1 MDENDRDLLEKTH
14 ELAEDN
20 NRMLKK
26 LYSAYR
32 WSRNTKIAYWTIII
46 LLTFGAYYFIKP
58 YIDFLTDTLGMGN
71 ATSTIE
77 QKINTIRSMEGI

>member
-32 WSRNTKIAYWTIII
+32 WSRNTKIAYWAVIV

-58 YIDFLTDTLGMGN
+58 YIDFLTGTLGMDN
-71 ATSTIE
+71 ATSAIE
-77 QKINTIRSMEGI
+77 QKINAIRSVEDI